1 MMKKAKKLGIDDQ
14 YKTIFFEQLCCHDD
28 YEIDINDSYG
38 PDSIESK
45 LLKAKCNKGKF
56 IIMYYPNNKNNEI
69 SVYEGEEDE
78 LTQINRIKRSPQS

>member
-14 YKTIFFEQLCCHDD
+14 YKTIFFDD

-45 LLKAKCNKGKF
+45 LLNAKCNKGKF